1 MSIQGETV
9 GTSRVLRSARW
20 MMRLALPCAL
30 AGCCLFFL
38 AGCGADVGDVDRAT
52 SAAVKGSSVNTS
64 EQDSDSAADTIRQA
78 AVAQNTADIECAS
91 ASVRQ
96 AIEQVTAP
104 YGQAVSVTYLPVGTP
119 AGIVSVNGSTQHASA
134 SMIKLVV
141 LATLFDKVA
150 AGEIDLAAQVEV
162 KVSDIVSGT
171 GTVQDDG
178 PGTYELRELAR
189 RMIAD
194 SDNTATNVI
203 VDLIGMDAVNE
214 EASKLGLTGTAMAR
228 KMMDVVAADQGMRNR
243 MTSDDAATVLNLI
256 ATGKLVN
263 EQMSELAMSFLLQQT
278 INAGIT
284 DAIPA
289 GVQVA
294 HKTGELNQAEHDG
307 GVVLAAHPYVL
318 VVMTEGIDNYLGVSV
333 IADVSRAVYVAT
345 EAREWSRPTPRH
357 RASKMR
363 LTQRVVPSTP
373 LTTTSPACSLR
384 PTTAMTV
391 ALITAGRTKCLVI
404 RGIRAERQ
412 CPPNPRNLALAR
424 KPAARRAVV
433 RRAAPRLS
441 PAPAALRV
449 ARVPVKLGARVR
461 APVRKAWAAPGRP
474 AAPAG
479 RAVPRLR
486 TLVRATLVR
495 PAAAK
500 AVPGRPEGLPPTPP
514 KASRFAEAADALWQ
528 TRCVQVGAL
537 EALFCALPA
546 GIGRLMR
553 YHTVLFR
560 ACV

>member
-30 AGCCLFFL
+30 AGCCLLFL
-38 AGCGADVGDVDRAT
+38 AGCGADAGDVDRAT

-64 EQDSDSAADTIRQA
+64 EQDSVSAADTIRQA
-78 AVAQNTADIECAS
+78 AVAQNTADIERAS
-91 ASVRQ
+91 AGVRQ

-141 LATLFDKVA
+141 LAALLDKVA

-162 KVSDIVSGT
+162 TSSDIVSGT

-178 PGTYELRELAR
+178 PGTYELQELAR

-214 EASKLGLTGTAMAR
+214 EASKLGLTGTVMAR
-228 KMMDVVAADQGMRNR
+228 KMMDMVAADQGMRNR

-263 EQMSELAMSFLLQQT
+263 EQMSELAMNFLLQQT
-278 INAGIT
+278 INAGLT

-289 GVQVA
+289 GFQVV
-294 HKTGELNQAEHDG
+294 HKTGELIQAEHDG
-307 GVVLAAHPYVL
+307 GIVLAAHPYVL

-345 EAREWSRPTPRH
+345 NGSEGVEQANVTAQGVQDAINAAGGAQYAFDYDEPGVFFTPDYSYDSGADYCWSDEVPGDSGDTGG
-357 RASKMR
+357 
-363 LTQRVVPSTP
+363 TTVPSEPTQP
-373 LTTTSPACSLR
+373 GTGTETGGETGGGETGGTAPEPGTGGTTGSEISGETGG
-384 PTTAMTV
+384 
-391 ALITAGRTKCLVI
+391 AGA
-404 RGIRAERQ
+404 GSGSE
-412 CPPNPRNLALAR
+412 
-424 KPAARRAVV
+424 
-433 RRAAPRLS
+433 
-441 PAPAALRV
+441 
-449 ARVPVKLGARVR
+449 GAGGFGETGG
-461 APVRKAWAAPGRP
+461 ASGSGGAQAPGP
-474 AAPAG
+474 GAG
-479 RAVPRLR
+479 DSGS
-486 TLVRATLVR
+486 T
-495 PAAAK
+495 
-500 AVPGRPEGLPPTPP
+500 GGSEGGAGETGG
-514 KASRFAEAADALWQ
+514 SSTDTAE
-528 TRCVQVGAL
+528 G
-537 EALFCALPA
+537 E
-546 GIGRLMR
+546 
-553 YHTVLFR
+553 
-560 ACV
+560 

>member
-1 MSIQGETV
+1 
-9 GTSRVLRSARW
+9 

-30 AGCCLFFL
+30 AGCCLLFL
-38 AGCGADVGDVDRAT
+38 AGCGADAGDADRAM

-64 EQDSDSAADTIRQA
+64 EQDLVSAADTIRQA
-78 AVAQNTADIECAS
+78 AVAQNTADIERAS

-141 LATLFDKVA
+141 LAALFDKVA
-150 AGEIDLAAQVEV
+150 AGEIDLSAQVEV
-162 KVSDIVSGT
+162 KASDLVSGT

-178 PGTYELRELAR
+178 TGTYELRELAR

-214 EASKLGLTGTAMAR
+214 EASKLGLTGTVMAR

-243 MTSDDAATVLNLI
+243 MTSDDAATILNLI
-256 ATGKLVN
+256 ASGKLVN

-278 INAGIT
+278 INAGLT

-307 GVVLAAHPYVL
+307 GIVLAAHPYVL

-345 EAREWSRPTPRH
+345 NGSEGVEQANATAQGVQDAINAAGGAQYAFDYDEPGVFYTPDYSYDGGADYGWSDEVPGGSGETGGV
-357 RASKMR
+357 
-363 LTQRVVPSTP
+363 TVPSE
-373 LTTTSPACSLR
+373 
-384 PTTAMTV
+384 PTQPGTGTETGGETGGGETGGTAPEPGTGG
-391 ALITAGRTKCLVI
+391 AAGGEGSGET
-404 RGIRAERQ
+404 G
-412 CPPNPRNLALAR
+412 
-424 KPAARRAVV
+424 
-433 RRAAPRLS
+433 
-441 PAPAALRV
+441 
-449 ARVPVKLGARVR
+449 GA
-461 APVRKAWAAPGRP
+461 G
-474 AAPAG
+474 AG
-479 RAVPRLR
+479 S
-486 TLVRATLVR
+486 
-495 PAAAK
+495 
-500 AVPGRPEGLPPTPP
+500 GSEGVGGSGETGG
-514 KASRFAEAADALWQ
+514 AGGSGSAEAPDP
-528 TRCVQVGAL
+528 GAGDSGSTGGS
-537 EALFCALPA
+537 EGGA
-546 GIGRLMR
+546 GETGGSSTDIAEGE
-553 YHTVLFR
+553 
-560 ACV
+560 

>member
-30 AGCCLFFL
+30 AGCCLLFL
-38 AGCGADVGDVDRAT
+38 AGCGADAGDVDRAT

-64 EQDSDSAADTIRQA
+64 EQDSVSAVDTIRQA
-78 AVAQNTADIECAS
+78 AVAQNTADIERAS
-91 ASVRQ
+91 AGVRQ

-141 LATLFDKVA
+141 LAALLDKVA

-162 KVSDIVSGT
+162 KASDIVSGT

-178 PGTYELRELAR
+178 PGTYELQELAR

-214 EASKLGLTGTAMAR
+214 EASKLGLTGTVMAR
-228 KMMDVVAADQGMRNR
+228 KMMDMVAADQGMRNR

-263 EQMSELAMSFLLQQT
+263 EQMSELAMNFLLQQT
-278 INAGIT
+278 INAGLT

-289 GVQVA
+289 GVQVV
-294 HKTGELNQAEHDG
+294 HKTGELIQAEHDG
-307 GVVLAAHPYVL
+307 GIVLAAHPYVL

-345 EAREWSRPTPRH
+345 NGSEGVEQANVTAQGVQDAINAAGGAQYAFDYDEPGVFFTPDYSYDSGADYGWSDEVPGDSGDTGG
-357 RASKMR
+357 
-363 LTQRVVPSTP
+363 TTVPSEPTQP
-373 LTTTSPACSLR
+373 GTGTETGGETGGGETGGTAPEPGTGGTTGGESSGETGG
-384 PTTAMTV
+384 
-391 ALITAGRTKCLVI
+391 AGA
-404 RGIRAERQ
+404 GSGSE
-412 CPPNPRNLALAR
+412 
-424 KPAARRAVV
+424 
-433 RRAAPRLS
+433 
-441 PAPAALRV
+441 
-449 ARVPVKLGARVR
+449 GAGGSGETGG
-461 APVRKAWAAPGRP
+461 ASGSGGTQAPGP
-474 AAPAG
+474 GAG
-479 RAVPRLR
+479 DSGS
-486 TLVRATLVR
+486 T
-495 PAAAK
+495 
-500 AVPGRPEGLPPTPP
+500 GGSEGGAGESGGSSTDT
-514 KASRFAEAADALWQ
+514 AE
-528 TRCVQVGAL
+528 G
-537 EALFCALPA
+537 E
-546 GIGRLMR
+546 
-553 YHTVLFR
+553 
-560 ACV
+560 

>member
-1 MSIQGETV
+1 M
-9 GTSRVLRSARW
+9 
-20 MMRLALPCAL
+20 
-30 AGCCLFFL
+30 
-38 AGCGADVGDVDRAT
+38 

-64 EQDSDSAADTIRQA
+64 EQDSVSAADTIRQA
-78 AVAQNTADIECAS
+78 AVAQNTADIERAS

-104 YGQAVSVTYLPVGTP
+104 YGETVSVTYLPVGTP

-141 LATLFDKVA
+141 LAALFDKVA

-162 KVSDIVSGT
+162 KASDIVSGT

-178 PGTYELRELAR
+178 PGTYELQELAR

-214 EASKLGLTGTAMAR
+214 EASKLGLTGTVMAR

-243 MTSDDAATVLNLI
+243 MTSDDAATILNLI
-256 ATGKLVN
+256 ASGKLVN

-278 INAGIT
+278 INAGLT

-345 EAREWSRPTPRH
+345 NGSEGVEQANATAQGVQDAINAAGGAQYAFDYDEPGVFYTPDYSYDGGADYGWSDEVPGDSGDTGG
-357 RASKMR
+357 
-363 LTQRVVPSTP
+363 TTVPSE
-373 LTTTSPACSLR
+373 
-384 PTTAMTV
+384 PTQPGTGTETGGETGGGETGGTAPEPGTGG
-391 ALITAGRTKCLVI
+391 AAGGEGSGET
-404 RGIRAERQ
+404 G
-412 CPPNPRNLALAR
+412 
-424 KPAARRAVV
+424 
-433 RRAAPRLS
+433 
-441 PAPAALRV
+441 
-449 ARVPVKLGARVR
+449 GA
-461 APVRKAWAAPGRP
+461 G
-474 AAPAG
+474 AG
-479 RAVPRLR
+479 S
-486 TLVRATLVR
+486 
-495 PAAAK
+495 
-500 AVPGRPEGLPPTPP
+500 GSEGAGGSGETGG
-514 KASRFAEAADALWQ
+514 AGGSGGAEAPDP
-528 TRCVQVGAL
+528 GAGDSGSTGGS
-537 EALFCALPA
+537 EGGA
-546 GIGRLMR
+546 GETGGSSTDIAEGE
-553 YHTVLFR
+553 
-560 ACV
+560 

>member
-1 MSIQGETV
+1 
-9 GTSRVLRSARW
+9 

-30 AGCCLFFL
+30 ASCCLLFL
-38 AGCGADVGDVDRAT
+38 AGCGADAGDVDRAT

-64 EQDSDSAADTIRQA
+64 EQDSVSAVDTIRQA
-78 AVAQNTADIECAS
+78 AVAHNMADIERAS
-91 ASVRQ
+91 ADVRQ

-104 YGQAVSVTYLPVGTP
+104 YGETVSVTYLPVGTP

-141 LATLFDKVA
+141 LAALFDKVA
-150 AGEIDLAAQVEV
+150 AGEVDLAAQVEV
-162 KVSDIVSGT
+162 KASDIVSGT

-178 PGTYELRELAR
+178 PGTYELQELAR

-214 EASKLGLTGTAMAR
+214 EASKLGLTGTVMAR

-278 INAGIT
+278 INAGLT

-307 GVVLAAHPYVL
+307 GVVLAAYPYVL

-345 EAREWSRPTPRH
+345 NGSEGVEQANATAQGVQDAINAAGGAQYAFDYDEPGVFYTPDYSYDGGADYGWSDEVPGDSGDTGG
-357 RASKMR
+357 
-363 LTQRVVPSTP
+363 TTVPSEPTQP
-373 LTTTSPACSLR
+373 GTGMETGGETGGTAPEPGTGGTTGGEGSGETGG
-384 PTTAMTV
+384 
-391 ALITAGRTKCLVI
+391 AGA
-404 RGIRAERQ
+404 GSGSE
-412 CPPNPRNLALAR
+412 
-424 KPAARRAVV
+424 
-433 RRAAPRLS
+433 
-441 PAPAALRV
+441 
-449 ARVPVKLGARVR
+449 GAGGSGETGG
-461 APVRKAWAAPGRP
+461 ADGS
-474 AAPAG
+474 G
-479 RAVPRLR
+479 
-486 TLVRATLVR
+486 
-495 PAAAK
+495 
-500 AVPGRPEGLPPTPP
+500 G
-514 KASRFAEAADALWQ
+514 AEAPDPGAGDSGS
-528 TRCVQVGAL
+528 VGGS
-537 EALFCALPA
+537 EGGA
-546 GIGRLMR
+546 GETGGSS
-553 YHTVLFR
+553 TDT
-560 ACV
+560 AEGE

>member
-1 MSIQGETV
+1 
-9 GTSRVLRSARW
+9 
-20 MMRLALPCAL
+20 MMRLALPCVL

-38 AGCGADVGDVDRAT
+38 AGCGADAGDVDRAT
-52 SAAVKGSSVNTS
+52 SAAVKGSSINAS
-64 EQDSDSAADTIRQA
+64 EQDSVSAVDTIRQA
-78 AVAQNTADIECAS
+78 AVAQNTADIERAS

-104 YGQAVSVTYLPVGTP
+104 YGQAVSVTYLPVGAS

-141 LATLFDKVA
+141 LAALFDKAA
-150 AGEIDLAAQVEV
+150 AGEVDLSAQVEV
-162 KVSDIVSGT
+162 KASDIVSGT

-214 EASKLGLTGTAMAR
+214 EASKLGLTGTVMAR

-278 INAGIT
+278 INAGLT

-307 GVVLAAHPYVL
+307 GIVLAAHPYVL

-345 EAREWSRPTPRH
+345 NGSEGVEQANATAQGVQDAINAAGGAQYAFDYDEPGVFYAPDYSYDGGADYGWSDEAPGGAGDTGG
-357 RASKMR
+357 A
-363 LTQRVVPSTP
+363 TVPSEPAQPGGSTGAGGAGTGDS
-373 LTTTSPACSLR
+373 TTGAETGG
-384 PTTAMTV
+384 TAPDPG
-391 ALITAGRTKCLVI
+391 AGGTAGGGGSGET
-404 RGIRAERQ
+404 G
-412 CPPNPRNLALAR
+412 
-424 KPAARRAVV
+424 
-433 RRAAPRLS
+433 
-441 PAPAALRV
+441 
-449 ARVPVKLGARVR
+449 GA
-461 APVRKAWAAPGRP
+461 GSGSEG
-474 AAPAG
+474 AG
-479 RAVPRLR
+479 GSGETGGA
-486 TLVRATLVR
+486 
-495 PAAAK
+495 
-500 AVPGRPEGLPPTPP
+500 GG
-514 KASRFAEAADALWQ
+514 SGGAEAPDSG
-528 TRCVQVGAL
+528 VGDSGS
-537 EALFCALPA
+537 A
-546 GIGRLMR
+546 GGSEGGAGE
-553 YHTVLFR
+553 TGGSSTDT
-560 ACV
+560 AEGE

>member
-30 AGCCLFFL
+30 ASCCLFFL
-38 AGCGADVGDVDRAT
+38 AGCGADAGDVDGAM

-64 EQDSDSAADTIRQA
+64 EQDSVSAVDTIRQA
-78 AVAQNTADIECAS
+78 AVAQNTAEIERAS

-141 LATLFDKVA
+141 LAALFDKVA
-150 AGEIDLAAQVEV
+150 AGEINLAAQVEV
-162 KVSDIVSGT
+162 KASDIVSGT

-178 PGTYELRELAR
+178 PGTYELQELAR

-243 MTSDDAATVLNLI
+243 MTSDDAATILNLI
-256 ATGKLVN
+256 ASGKFVN
-263 EQMSELAMSFLLQQT
+263 EQMSELAMNFLLQQT
-278 INAGIT
+278 INAGLT

-345 EAREWSRPTPRH
+345 NGSEGVEQTNATAQGVQDAINAAGGAQYAFDYDEPGVFFTPDYSYDSGADYGWSDEVPGDSGETGGV
-357 RASKMR
+357 
-363 LTQRVVPSTP
+363 TVPSESTQP
-373 LTTTSPACSLR
+373 GTGTETGGETGSETGGTVPEPGTSGAGGTTGGEGSGETGG
-384 PTTAMTV
+384 
-391 ALITAGRTKCLVI
+391 AGES
-404 RGIRAERQ
+404 G
-412 CPPNPRNLALAR
+412 
-424 KPAARRAVV
+424 
-433 RRAAPRLS
+433 
-441 PAPAALRV
+441 
-449 ARVPVKLGARVR
+449 G
-461 APVRKAWAAPGRP
+461 
-474 AAPAG
+474 
-479 RAVPRLR
+479 
-486 TLVRATLVR
+486 
-495 PAAAK
+495 
-500 AVPGRPEGLPPTPP
+500 
-514 KASRFAEAADALWQ
+514 AEAPDPGAGDSGSAGGSEGGAGETGGSSADTAE
-528 TRCVQVGAL
+528 G
-537 EALFCALPA
+537 E
-546 GIGRLMR
+546 
-553 YHTVLFR
+553 
-560 ACV
+560 

>member
-38 AGCGADVGDVDRAT
+38 AGCGADAGDVDRAP

-64 EQDSDSAADTIRQA
+64 EQDSVSAADTIRQA
-78 AVAQNTADIECAS
+78 AVAQNTADIERAS

-104 YGQAVSVTYLPVGTP
+104 YGETVSVTYLPVGTP
-119 AGIVSVNGSTQHASA
+119 AGIVSVNGATQHASA

-141 LATLFDKVA
+141 LAALFDKVA
-150 AGEIDLAAQVEV
+150 AGEIDLSAQVEV
-162 KVSDIVSGT
+162 KASDIVSGT

-214 EASKLGLTGTAMAR
+214 EASKLGLTGTVMAR

-278 INAGIT
+278 INAGLT

-345 EAREWSRPTPRH
+345 NGSEGVEQANATAQGVQDAINAAGGAQYAFDYDEPGVFFTPDYSYDSGADYGWSDEVPGDSGDTGG
-357 RASKMR
+357 
-363 LTQRVVPSTP
+363 TTVPSE
-373 LTTTSPACSLR
+373 
-384 PTTAMTV
+384 PTQPGTGTETGGETGDGETGGTAPEPGTGG
-391 ALITAGRTKCLVI
+391 AAGGEGSGET
-404 RGIRAERQ
+404 G
-412 CPPNPRNLALAR
+412 
-424 KPAARRAVV
+424 
-433 RRAAPRLS
+433 
-441 PAPAALRV
+441 
-449 ARVPVKLGARVR
+449 GAGADSGSEGV
-461 APVRKAWAAPGRP
+461 GG
-474 AAPAG
+474 AG
-479 RAVPRLR
+479 
-486 TLVRATLVR
+486 
-495 PAAAK
+495 
-500 AVPGRPEGLPPTPP
+500 GSGG
-514 KASRFAEAADALWQ
+514 AEAPDPGAGDSGS
-528 TRCVQVGAL
+528 TGGSEGGVGETGGSSTDTA
-537 EALFCALPA
+537 E
-546 GIGRLMR
+546 GE
-553 YHTVLFR
+553 
-560 ACV
+560 

>member
-1 MSIQGETV
+1 
-9 GTSRVLRSARW
+9 

-30 AGCCLFFL
+30 ASCCLLFL
-38 AGCGADVGDVDRAT
+38 AGCGADAGDVDRAT

-64 EQDSDSAADTIRQA
+64 EQDSVSAADTIRQA
-78 AVAQNTADIECAS
+78 AVAQNTADIERAS

-141 LATLFDKVA
+141 LAALLDKVA
-150 AGEIDLAAQVEV
+150 AGEINLAAQVEV
-162 KVSDIVSGT
+162 TSSDIVSGT

-178 PGTYELRELAR
+178 PGTYELQELAR

-278 INAGIT
+278 INAGLT

-345 EAREWSRPTPRH
+345 NGSEGVEQANATAQGVQDAINAAGGAQYAFDYDEPGVFYTPDYSYDGGADYGWSDEVPGDSGDTGG
-357 RASKMR
+357 
-363 LTQRVVPSTP
+363 TTVPSE
-373 LTTTSPACSLR
+373 
-384 PTTAMTV
+384 PTQPGTGTETGGETGGGETGGTAPEPGTGG
-391 ALITAGRTKCLVI
+391 AAGGEGSGET
-404 RGIRAERQ
+404 G
-412 CPPNPRNLALAR
+412 
-424 KPAARRAVV
+424 
-433 RRAAPRLS
+433 
-441 PAPAALRV
+441 
-449 ARVPVKLGARVR
+449 GA
-461 APVRKAWAAPGRP
+461 G
-474 AAPAG
+474 AG
-479 RAVPRLR
+479 S
-486 TLVRATLVR
+486 
-495 PAAAK
+495 
-500 AVPGRPEGLPPTPP
+500 GSEGAGGSGETGG
-514 KASRFAEAADALWQ
+514 AGGSGGAEAPDP
-528 TRCVQVGAL
+528 GAGDSGSTGGN
-537 EALFCALPA
+537 EGGA
-546 GIGRLMR
+546 GETGGSSTDIAEGE
-553 YHTVLFR
+553 
-560 ACV
+560 

>member
-30 AGCCLFFL
+30 ASCCLLFL
-38 AGCGADVGDVDRAT
+38 AGCGADAGDVDRAT

-64 EQDSDSAADTIRQA
+64 EQDSVSAADTIRQA
-78 AVAQNTADIECAS
+78 AVAQNTADIERAS

-141 LATLFDKVA
+141 LAALLDKVA
-150 AGEIDLAAQVEV
+150 AGEINLAAQVEV
-162 KVSDIVSGT
+162 TSSDIVSGT

-178 PGTYELRELAR
+178 PGTYELQELAR

-278 INAGIT
+278 INAGLT

-345 EAREWSRPTPRH
+345 NGSEGVEQANATAQGVQDAINAAGGAQYAFDYDEPGVFYTPDYSYDGGADYGWSDEVPGDSGDTGG
-357 RASKMR
+357 
-363 LTQRVVPSTP
+363 TTVPSE
-373 LTTTSPACSLR
+373 
-384 PTTAMTV
+384 PTQPGTGTETGGETGGGETGGTAPEPGTGG
-391 ALITAGRTKCLVI
+391 AAGGEGSGET
-404 RGIRAERQ
+404 G
-412 CPPNPRNLALAR
+412 
-424 KPAARRAVV
+424 
-433 RRAAPRLS
+433 
-441 PAPAALRV
+441 
-449 ARVPVKLGARVR
+449 GA
-461 APVRKAWAAPGRP
+461 G
-474 AAPAG
+474 AG
-479 RAVPRLR
+479 S
-486 TLVRATLVR
+486 
-495 PAAAK
+495 
-500 AVPGRPEGLPPTPP
+500 GSEGAGGSGETGG
-514 KASRFAEAADALWQ
+514 AGGSGGAEAPDP
-528 TRCVQVGAL
+528 GAGDSGSTGGN
-537 EALFCALPA
+537 EGGA
-546 GIGRLMR
+546 GETGGSSTDIAEGE
-553 YHTVLFR
+553 
-560 ACV
+560 

>member
-38 AGCGADVGDVDRAT
+38 AGCGADAGDVDRAT
-52 SAAVKGSSVNTS
+52 STAVKGSSVNTS
-64 EQDSDSAADTIRQA
+64 EQDSVSAADTIRQA

-214 EASKLGLTGTAMAR
+214 EASKLGLTGTVMAR

-243 MTSDDAATVLNLI
+243 MTSDDAATILNLI
-256 ATGKLVN
+256 ASGKLVN

-278 INAGIT
+278 INAGLT

-345 EAREWSRPTPRH
+345 NGSEGVEQANATAQGVQDAINAAGGAQYAFDYDEPGVFYTPDYSYDGGADYGWSDEVPGDSGDTGG
-357 RASKMR
+357 
-363 LTQRVVPSTP
+363 TTVPSE
-373 LTTTSPACSLR
+373 
-384 PTTAMTV
+384 PTQPGTGTETGGETGGDETGGTAPEPGTGG
-391 ALITAGRTKCLVI
+391 AAGGEGSGET
-404 RGIRAERQ
+404 G
-412 CPPNPRNLALAR
+412 
-424 KPAARRAVV
+424 
-433 RRAAPRLS
+433 
-441 PAPAALRV
+441 
-449 ARVPVKLGARVR
+449 GA
-461 APVRKAWAAPGRP
+461 G
-474 AAPAG
+474 AG
-479 RAVPRLR
+479 S
-486 TLVRATLVR
+486 
-495 PAAAK
+495 
-500 AVPGRPEGLPPTPP
+500 GSEGVGGSGETGG
-514 KASRFAEAADALWQ
+514 AGGSGGAEAPDP
-528 TRCVQVGAL
+528 GAGDSGSTGGS
-537 EALFCALPA
+537 EGGA
-546 GIGRLMR
+546 GETGGSS
-553 YHTVLFR
+553 TDT
-560 ACV
+560 AEGE